1 MTVLVFGNEDWLFG
15 HNADIITLIN
25 LNKKQL
31 LGFVLEKKK
40 KMKQS
45 QTCFELRGNAA
56 ERPFE

>member
-1 MTVLVFGNEDWLFG
+1 MFGNEDWLFG

-40 KMKQS
+40 NE
-45 QTCFELRGNAA
+45 TIADVF
-56 ERPFE
+56 